1 MATKISKPA
10 SRRQQG
16 NSHWSSSISKSD
28 GDLHTKAKQNIP
40 DWQKRRPLTL
50 TLDKNVFDE
59 LPISEESLSDITMC
73 SYQPRTN
80 TPLDF
85 YSVYESESEVK
96 KARRI
101 TSGHQ
106 RSVTPLRSGSALS
119 RRKDVDL
126 SLGGRQETYYNQ
138 MKRVYDVDNIRKK
151 RQNEFSHMYVSFRTS
166 YAQEKLKQQREA
178 ERIRIDNEN
187 KILKELK
194 RKRTEFQR
202 EKEWRVRSQYVTW
215 KLLEHERM
223 DRELYGLPLNV
234 QADFYLKT
242 RKPRK
247 IKPMKDVVRKET
259 PFYQKA
265 SERHIKRMFGTTVTY
280 PTIDPKLKPPA
291 FGRKN
296 SSLQKDF
303 DLEKICENYLKD
315 LDWTKKKSL
324 KTQAKE
330 NRILLS
336 GENRVLPVG
345 NNLSQGSRLMD
356 RHSRGR
362 QQNIQSV
369 SGQKEKRTKVT

>member
-1 MATKISKPA
+1 MTTKISKPN
-10 SRRQQG
+10 SRWQQG
-16 NSHWSSSISKSD
+16 NSQWSSSISKSD
-28 GDLHTKAKQNIP
+28 GDLHKTAKRNVP
-40 DWQKRRPLTL
+40 DWQKRRPLTQ
-50 TLDKNVFDE
+50 TLDKNSYQE
-59 LPISEESLSDITMC
+59 LPITDESLSDITMC

-101 TSGHQ
+101 ASGHH
-106 RSVTPLRSGSALS
+106 RSVTPSRSGSALS

-126 SLGGRQETYYNQ
+126 STGGRQETYYNQ
-138 MKRVYDVDNIRKK
+138 MKKVYDVDNIRKR
-151 RQNEFSHMYVSFRTS
+151 RQNEFSQTYVSFRTS
-166 YAQEKLKQQREA
+166 YTQEKLKQQREI
-178 ERIRIDNEN
+178 ERNRIDNEN
-187 KILKELK
+187 KILKDLK

-247 IKPMKDVVRKET
+247 SKPMKDIVRNET
-259 PFYQKA
+259 PSYRRA
-265 SERHIKRMFGTTVTY
+265 SEGHIKRMFGSNVTY

-303 DLEKICENYLKD
+303 DLEKICENRLRD
-315 LDWTKKKSL
+315 LDWSKKKSL
-324 KTQAKE
+324 KTQS
-330 NRILLS
+330 NGNQRFLS

-345 NNLSQGSRLMD
+345 MHRQT
-356 RHSRGR
+356 RGR
-362 QQNIQSV
+362 QQNSRSV
-369 SGQKEKRTKVT
+369 GVLRESRTRVH